1 MRERGAVTIR
11 PGTVLAMLAL
21 FVAMG
26 GAAFAAAKI
35 DTRDLAT
42 ASVTAKKLANKSVRA
57 NKIADGAVIN
67 TKLAAGAVTTD
78 KIADNAVTGPK
89 VNESSL
95 GEVPSAAAA
104 GNAATTD
111 NLSLAK
117 FSAIPAANSPLT
129 QVATIGSL
137 DILVG
142 CTANRSLLSVR
153 PANGAPPQTLRF
165 AAVFDDFPG
174 PGDDEA
180 TKAGGQGTL
189 PAEGQPILDGSEPDI
204 GTSGSIDAVTTAGVV
219 TTINFS
225 ARAAFAGFPTPNPE
239 PNNCTIYGTA
249 VTG

>member
-57 NKIADGAVIN
+57 NKIATGAVRSN
-67 TKLAAGAVTTD
+67 KLAAGAVTTD
-78 KIADNAVTGPK
+78 KIADNAVSGPK
-89 VNESSL
+89 VDESSL
-95 GEVPSAAAA
+95 GEVPNAAAA

-111 NLSLAK
+111 NMSLAK
-117 FSAIPAANSPLT
+117 FSATPAANTPLT

-142 CTANRSLLSVR
+142 CTANRSLVSVR

-165 AAVFDDFPG
+165 ALVFDD
-174 PGDDEA
+174 DVVDTES

-189 PAEGQPILDGSEPDI
+189 PAGGQSILDGSEPDI

-225 ARAAFAGFPTPNPE
+225 ARAAFAAIPTPNPE

>member
-67 TKLAAGAVTTD
+67 SKLAAGSVTTD
-78 KIADNAVTGPK
+78 KLADGAVTGPK
-89 VNESSL
+89 VNESTL
-95 GEVPSAAAA
+95 DEVPSAASA
-104 GNAATTD
+104 GNASTTD
-111 NLSLAK
+111 GMSLAK
-117 FSAIPAANSPLT
+117 FSATPPANTQLALLT
-129 QVATIGSL
+129 TIGSL

-142 CTANRSLLSVR
+142 CGALNKPLLSVR

-165 AAVFDDFPG
+165 AVIFDDG
-174 PGDDEA
+174 PVDTES
-180 TKAGGQGTL
+180 TKTGGQGTL
-189 PAEGQPILDGSEPDI
+189 PAVGQSILEGDEPEI

-225 ARAAFAGFPTPNPE
+225 ARAAFNAVPSPNPE